1 MDASVVVHR
10 WYSQDMPT
18 KHPRVQVTKDR
29 ELAIALREA
38 EQHLEKGMPVSQQI
52 RELAIIGSRHL
63 AEQEEQLDDAEIQR
77 RLEKLAAMFENPES
91 SGYDWKGLRDGKA
104 DAWRFHG

>member
-1 MDASVVVHR
+1 
-10 WYSQDMPT
+10 MPT
-18 KHPRVQVTKDR
+18 KRPRVQVMKDR

-38 EQHLEKGMPVSQQI
+38 EPHLDCGMPVSQQI

-63 AEQEEQLDDAEIQR
+63 TEQEEQLDDAEVQR

-91 SGYDWKGLRDGKA
+91 SGYDWEGLRDGKA